1 MFLVSCT
8 SQMFD
13 TQNQN
18 PFFDQIC
25 NKYNFDFCSDVPY
38 VEEIEIEKKVTFDH
52 ALDDFQ
58 DLECE
63 KIKFE
68 ESIEQIYLESKEFN
82 YENKKTIFETFTK
95 SCVEEITTYND
106 GSILRKYS
114 FCCSFFNTALSGQKS
129 FAYFAE
135 HERNLIIG
143 LGTGLFTYIPTENLL
158 SEKSIEVSHIKS
170 NFQKLIVDD
179 EIYNPSWFSIKD
191 ILIDRNLLL
200 VSYTKEVKE
209 NCYNTSVLQAEFN
222 YEYLEF
228 SEFFSHEECV
238 FTDNKPSFS
247 GHSAGGKIITLKDNK
262 YLFTTGE
269 FLKRSSAQEKTSN
282 LGKTILLDN
291 DGRKIETVSLG
302 HRNPQGLTLT
312 DIDGVHLLTE
322 HGPAGGDEINLIR
335 TSDKFIN
342 YGWPI
347 SSYGNHYGNVTIDAA
362 PLYKSHKNHG
372 FTEPIY
378 YFYPSIGI
386 SAIEQ
391 SANNNTFMV
400 SSLNQRRLYK
410 IEFNNKLS
418 EPSSV
423 KRYLINERTRDLIYI
438 ESINAHVMSLEDT
451 PYIGIFIN
459 N

>member
-1 MFLVSCT
+1 MFLASCT
-8 SQMFD
+8 SQIFD
-13 TQNQN
+13 TQSQN
-18 PFFDQIC
+18 PFFDQMC
-25 NKYNFDFCSDVPY
+25 NKYNLNLCSDLAY
-38 VEEIEIEKKVTFDH
+38 IEEIEIEEKETFDH
-52 ALDDFQ
+52 SLDEFKN
-58 DLECE
+58 LGCE
-63 KIKFE
+63 KIRVE
-68 ESIEQIYLESKEFN
+68 ESIEQIYLESKDVN
-82 YENKKTIFETFTK
+82 YKIKKSIFQNFTRG
-95 SCVEEITTYND
+95 CLEEIINYND
-106 GSILRKYS
+106 GSKLRKYS

-135 HERNLIIG
+135 HEKNLIIG
-143 LGTGLFTYIPTENLL
+143 LGTGLFTYTPTENLL
-158 SEKSIEVSHIKS
+158 SGKIMEVSHIES
-170 NFQKLIVDD
+170 NFQNLIVDN

-191 ILIDRNLLL
+191 ILIDDNLLL

-209 NCYNTSVLQAEFN
+209 NCYNTAIIQAEFN
-222 YEYLEF
+222 YDYLQF

-247 GHSAGGKIITLKDNK
+247 GHSAGGKIVALKDNK

-269 FLKRSSAQEKTSN
+269 FLKRSSAQEITSN

-291 DGRKIETVSLG
+291 SGKKIKTVSLG
-302 HRNPQGLTLT
+302 HRNPQGLTAT
-312 DIDGVHLLTE
+312 DTVGAQLLTE

-335 TSDKFIN
+335 TSDENVN

-347 SSYGNHYGNVTIDAA
+347 SSYGNHYGDVTIDGA
-362 PLYKSHKNHG
+362 PLYKSHKKYG
-372 FTEPIY
+372 FVEPIY

-391 SANNNTFMV
+391 TANTTTFMV

-410 IEFNNKLS
+410 IEFKNKLS
-418 EPSSV
+418 EPSSI
-423 KRYLINERTRDLIYI
+423 KRYRINERTRDLIYI

>member
-1 MFLVSCT
+1 M
-8 SQMFD
+8 
-13 TQNQN
+13 
-18 PFFDQIC
+18 
-25 NKYNFDFCSDVPY
+25 
-38 VEEIEIEKKVTFDH
+38 
-52 ALDDFQ
+52 
-58 DLECE
+58 
-63 KIKFE
+63 
-68 ESIEQIYLESKEFN
+68 
-82 YENKKTIFETFTK
+82 
-95 SCVEEITTYND
+95 
-106 GSILRKYS
+106 
-114 FCCSFFNTALSGQKS
+114 
-129 FAYFAE
+129 
-135 HERNLIIG
+135 
-143 LGTGLFTYIPTENLL
+143 
-158 SEKSIEVSHIKS
+158 
-170 NFQKLIVDD
+170 
-179 EIYNPSWFSIKD
+179 IKD
-191 ILIDRNLLL
+191 NLLL

-209 NCYNTSVLQAEFN
+209 KCYNTSIIQAEFN

-238 FTDNKPSFS
+238 FINNKPSFS
-247 GHSAGGKIITLKDNK
+247 GHSAGGKITALKDNK

-269 FLKRSSAQEKTSN
+269 FLKRASAQEKTSN
-282 LGKTILLDN
+282 LGKTILIDN
-291 DGRKIETVSLG
+291 NGKKIKIVSLG
-302 HRNPQGLTLT
+302 HRNPQGLTVT
-312 DIDGVHLLTE
+312 DIEEVHLLTE

-335 TSDKFIN
+335 ASDEMVN

-347 SSYGNHYGNVTIDAA
+347 SSYGNHYGNAIIDGA

-372 FTEPIY
+372 FAEPIY

-391 SANNNTFMV
+391 GANNNTFMV

-423 KRYLINERTRDLIYI
+423 KRYLIKERTRDLIYI